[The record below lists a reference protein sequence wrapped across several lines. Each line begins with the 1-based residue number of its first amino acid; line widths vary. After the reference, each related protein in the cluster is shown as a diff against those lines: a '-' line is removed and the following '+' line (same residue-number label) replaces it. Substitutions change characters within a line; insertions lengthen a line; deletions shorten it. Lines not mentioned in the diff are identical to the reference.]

1 MGGMHARLLQEH
13 SELHVKHAQE
23 LEEKERSNV
32 ERFNC
37 LEKELLASVGKQA
50 WLLQEHSEPHGKH
63 AQDLEER
70 KYQKELEDSV
80 EKQARSIVEER
91 FNCLDKELE
100 ASVGKHARLLQEHS
114 EPHGE
119 QDQGLSESHDYRERA
134 EKRRQRLENLLLRY
148 AGAEQE

>member
-13 SELHVKHAQE
+13 SELHVKHAQ
-23 LEEKERSNV
+23 
-32 ERFNC
+32 
-37 LEKELLASVGKQA
+37 
-50 WLLQEHSEPHGKH
+50 
-63 AQDLEER
+63 DLE
-70 KYQKELEDSV
+70 ELEDSV

-114 EPHGE
+114 DPHGE